1 LLPAVVLPISEK
13 PVPGIEMPPAPST
26 RREVAVPVPL
36 RFPAERAR
44 KLFAKLVPVGTV
56 IVHAFVDV
64 ITLLDDVGVKPVGE
78 RVGEVDHLAESL
90 HWNDPPVQ

>member
-1 LLPAVVLPISEK
+1 MLKELASVTPLICPIPSMPPEPSVRNELAAPVPCSVPAV
-13 PVPGIEMPPAPST
+13 
-26 RREVAVPVPL
+26 
-36 RFPAERAR
+36 R
-44 KLFAKLVPVGTV
+44 KKRLFAELVPVGTV